1 MSENCLS
8 SMGKA
13 EVAKMTF
20 SSDFSFIKTELGCV
34 EEMMRIISANQ
45 PLPLDNIHD
54 MCHIWLKSGLTDHI
68 WYPTV
73 CTDL

>member
-1 MSENCLS
+1 MIYPSDFESKIGFDYLRACVSENCLS

-34 EEMMRIISANQ
+34 AF
-45 PLPLDNIHD
+45 
-54 MCHIWLKSGLTDHI
+54 G
-68 WYPTV
+68 
-73 CTDL
+73 